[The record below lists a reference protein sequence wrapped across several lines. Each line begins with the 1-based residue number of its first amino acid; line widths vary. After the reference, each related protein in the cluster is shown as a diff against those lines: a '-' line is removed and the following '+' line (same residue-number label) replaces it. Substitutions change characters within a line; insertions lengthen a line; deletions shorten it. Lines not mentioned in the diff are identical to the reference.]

1 MLFPQLNLKT
11 LGAAKE
17 SSVSFSS
24 PLPAKPRQQPVF
36 KDKLP
41 SLALLM
47 GGLRF
52 SFKGRKDLQSPTPAR
67 TQPWESAGWGRG
79 PPWVWGSSVRW
90 TLATCCPLEARETS
104 FGSRGGWQDRH
115 SSEHSFPG
123 ELDHNSWVGR
133 IRHSL
138 PPLLRLTQDVST
150 VPLPE
155 AWAG

>member
-41 SLALLM
+41 SLALLV

-52 SFKGRKDLQSPTPAR
+52 
-67 TQPWESAGWGRG
+67 
-79 PPWVWGSSVRW
+79 
-90 TLATCCPLEARETS
+90 
-104 FGSRGGWQDRH
+104 
-115 SSEHSFPG
+115 
-123 ELDHNSWVGR
+123 
-133 IRHSL
+133 
-138 PPLLRLTQDVST
+138 
-150 VPLPE
+150 
-155 AWAG
+155 